1 MQSIIYEDTDFYIQK
16 ENSEIPWLKIFTK
29 EPFRELGDLPKELR
43 IRLWDIYDIVEF
55 HMKFYYKPH
64 KINMASFAN
73 QLPQVHIH
81 VMARFEEDS
90 WFPNN
95 VWEEKLR
102 DGNVKLPN
110 EENFFKELHI
120 ALTDQSKNLITED
133 RRALA
138 REK

>member
-1 MQSIIYEDTDFYIQK
+1 MKDIIYEDTNFYIQK

-43 IRLWDIYDIVEF
+43 TRLWGIYDIVEF
-55 HMKFYYKPH
+55 HLKFYYKPH

-81 VMARFEEDS
+81 VMARFKEDS

-102 DGNVKLPN
+102 DGNVELPD
-110 EENFFKELHI
+110 ERKFLKELHI
-120 ALTDQSKNLITED
+120 ALTNQEKNLITED
-133 RRALA
+133 RRSSS
-138 REK
+138 RD

>member
-43 IRLWDIYDIVEF
+43 IKLWEIYDTVEF
-55 HMKFYYKPH
+55 HMKFYYKPY

-81 VMARFEEDS
+81 IMARFEDDS

-120 ALTDQSKNLITED
+120 ALTDQSKNLTTKD
-133 RRALA
+133 RRI
-138 REK
+138 